1 MKLWSSFLGEFI
13 MEYPQVLATVPRSAT
28 EEIQISINEYR
39 GKKYLDLRVYYTTD
53 DGLNWNPTKKGVTF
67 SPDKLGEL
75 KDAIEK
81 AIAEFGSTEETPE
94 E

>member
-1 MKLWSSFLGEFI
+1 

-81 AIAEFGSTEETPE
+81 AIGEFGVTEEAPE

>member
-1 MKLWSSFLGEFI
+1 
-13 MEYPQVLATVPRSAT
+13 MEYPQILATVPRSAT

-53 DGLNWNPTKKGVTF
+53 DGLNWSPTKKGVTF
-67 SPDKLGEL
+67 SPEKLGEL
-75 KDAIEK
+75 KAAIEK
-81 AIAEFGSTEETPE
+81 AMTEFGVTEETPE

>member
-1 MKLWSSFLGEFI
+1 

-28 EEIQISINEYR
+28 EEVQISINEYR

-53 DGLNWNPTKKGVTF
+53 DGLNWSPTKKGVTF
-67 SPDKLGEL
+67 SPDRLGDL
-75 KDAIEK
+75 KDAVEK
-81 AIAEFGSTEETPE
+81 AMAEFGVTEEAAE

>member
-1 MKLWSSFLGEFI
+1 MAESK
-13 MEYPQVLATVPRSAT
+13 VLASIARSAT
-28 EEIQISINEYR
+28 EEIQIAINEYK

-75 KDAIEK
+75 KDAVNAAIE
-81 AIAEFGSTEETPE
+81 EFGVETTEEDAE
-94 E
+94 

>member
-1 MKLWSSFLGEFI
+1 

-28 EEIQISINEYR
+28 EEVQISINEYR

-75 KDAIEK
+75 KEAIEK
-81 AIAEFGSTEETPE
+81 AIAEFGTTEEIPE

>member
-1 MKLWSSFLGEFI
+1 MAEPKILTTI
-13 MEYPQVLATVPRSAT
+13 PRSAT
-28 EEIQISINEYR
+28 EEIQIAINEYR

-67 SPDKLGEL
+67 SPDRLSDL
-75 KDAIEK
+75 KTAIEQ
-81 AIAEFGSTEETPE
+81 AISEFGVEEEPE